1 MKTSRERAV
10 CKMMVKIAF
19 DFKFV
24 ASEGVKEGVEGVKS
38 LVSASAS
45 RQYH

>member
-38 LVSASAS
+38 LVSLALCG
-45 RQYH
+45 QDH